1 MLVINNIRV
10 TLTDL
15 EGKVDKTKYMNEH
28 VMSFKCSNHHIT
40 RVNKTFEN
48 GSQFKYVGTP
58 ATSRGSVV
66 RKTRIKMI
74 ISGSGF
80 LLFTLFS
87 SSP

>member
-1 MLVINNIRV
+1 MLVINNIWV

-15 EGKVDKTKYMNEH
+15 EGKVDKTKYVNEH
-28 VMSFKCSNHHIT
+28 VMNFKCSNHHIT

-48 GSQFKYVGTP
+48 VSQFKYMGTS

-66 RKTRIKMI
+66 RKTRIKTI

-80 LLFTLFS
+80 SLCTIFS

>member
-15 EGKVDKTKYMNEH
+15 EGKVDETKYMNEH
-28 VMSFKCSNHHIT
+28 VMNFKCSNHHIT

-48 GSQFKYVGTP
+48 GSQFKYVGTS
-58 ATSRGSVV
+58 ATSSGSVV

-80 LLFTLFS
+80 LLFTIFS